1 MRLHPCFVPWLS
13 VTLRFVWHSSLWS
26 FNSTTTNH
34 SKKDHFC
41 VTSPQSVT
49 GQPIP
54 EPICKHLIHVL
65 FFALFRCAIMS
76 SVLCMSMIS
85 LQRVL
90 SMRSLDRDYSFFT
103 PKKTLA
109 FVVTLWTILVSYLL
123 LPAFGVWGKIGHRS
137 GYPFCTVWKT
147 NEDVLLHP
155 DMLIFFLGYCFPLLF
170 LLFSCFALGPVF
182 SFQQSIS
189 DQHQCHSNW
198 WLILEHPQNLCY
210 KIANPLLNFSHWHK
224 WNWWSLQ
231 IHWGQ

>member
-13 VTLRFVWHSSLWS
+13 VTLHFVWHSSLWS

-34 SKKDHFC
+34 SKKSHFC

-49 GQPIP
+49 GKPIP

-65 FFALFRCAIMS
+65 FFALFRCAILS

-109 FVVTLWTILVSYLL
+109 FVTTLWTILVLYLL
-123 LPAFGVWGKIGHRS
+123 LPAFNVWDKPLCCNQVVDHAASFSMAWHLWSRREYNLAITKHLEFQK
-137 GYPFCTVWKT
+137 YLPFV
-147 NEDVLLHP
+147 
-155 DMLIFFLGYCFPLLF
+155 
-170 LLFSCFALGPVF
+170 S
-182 SFQQSIS
+182 
-189 DQHQCHSNW
+189 
-198 WLILEHPQNLCY
+198 QNHL
-210 KIANPLLNFSHWHK
+210 
-224 WNWWSLQ
+224 
-231 IHWGQ
+231 WGN